1 MSDDGSHLA
10 VLAEP
15 MRIMCVL
22 EQISK
27 LYGVGLH
34 KAEVPMTYDEIK
46 LYYFAMEPEW
56 RMPTPVDIEAMPE
69 INSYYNIWI
78 DGDIVQEALK
88 YTRPLIKRTLILIKT
103 VDSNIK
109 LD

>member
-1 MSDDGSHLA
+1 MSDDGSHLS

-22 EQISK
+22 EQIER
-27 LYGVGLH
+27 LYSVELH
-34 KAEVPMTYDEIK
+34 KAKVEMTFDEIK
-46 LYYFAMEPEW
+46 LYYFAMGPEW
-56 RMPTPVDIEAMPE
+56 RMPTPMDVGAMPE

-88 YTRPLIKRTLILIKT
+88 YTRPHIKRTLILIKN
-103 VDSNIK
+103 S
-109 LD
+109 